1 MGALANIGVASWMF
15 VSNESWWIAGIAGVV
30 VGATFNYTM
39 SSIFVWR
46 QQQN

>member
-1 MGALANIGVASWMF
+1 MIKKLAIATALSAAALS
-15 VSNESWWIAGIAGVV
+15 SAQAGVV